1 MANRDN
7 PNGFTFVRSLDGE
20 AVILEA
26 TVGALAVK
34 KGDAVNMES
43 GLLVL
48 GAAADTKLYG
58 IMAADAAAEAQG
70 KFYPA
75 IPSYVFEVQVSDTV
89 DFVAAT
95 HTNYPCPLE
104 GTTGIMELNLT
115 IGGGTMQFILWKLAD
130 ATVHNVTNVVGA
142 NANVYCTF
150 YQSQFL
156 GIPGATQV
164 HV

>member
-7 PNGFTFVRSLDGE
+7 ANGFTFVRCLEGE

-48 GAAADTKLYG
+48 SVAADTKVYG

-75 IPSYVFEVQVSDTV
+75 IPSYVFEVQVSSSL

-95 HTNYPCPLE
+95 HTNFACPLE

-115 IGGGTMQFILWKLAD
+115 AEGTMQFILWKLAD
-130 ATVHNVTNVVGA
+130 ATVHNVTNIVA
-142 NANVYCTF
+142 AHANVYCTI